1 MRSFAFL
8 AAPLLASVALAQDDS
23 EHTTVLTIGFT
34 NSVGSAV
41 TAVTTYTYQYS
52 NPVTTLLTQ
61 TNSDG
66 IITGLPSS
74 GPDAVT
80 SQPAVETSQ
89 PAVVTSIPDVATI
102 PAGLPAGTT
111 TIQQGNS
118 SFVISVGKS
127 TTVVLTSTSTSADAS
142 TTGDSTAT
150 DSNAS
155 STGSGD
161 SNPSSTSGSSSS
173 NPTETPGAAAGV
185 VPASFGLV
193 SFVALVAALF

>member
-1 MRSFAFL
+1 M
-8 AAPLLASVALAQDDS
+8 QQ
-23 EHTTVLTIGFT
+23 VLTIGFT
-34 NSVGSAV
+34 NSAGEAV
-41 TAVTTYTYQYS
+41 TATTTYVYLYS

-74 GPDAVT
+74 GPDAET
-80 SQPAVETSQ
+80 SQPAVVTSQ

-111 TIQQGNS
+111 TITQGNS
-118 SFVISVGKS
+118 SFVISVGPS
-127 TTVVLTSTSTSADAS
+127 TTVVLTSTSTTSSANDAS
-142 TTGDSTAT
+142 STGDSTAT
-150 DSNAS
+150 D
-155 STGSGD
+155 D
-161 SNPSSTSGSSSS
+161 SNPSSTSGSDSD
-173 NPTETPGAAAGV
+173 NPTETPDAAAGL

>member
-1 MRSFAFL
+1 MRSFALL

-41 TAVTTYTYQYS
+41 TAVTTYTYLYS

-74 GPDAVT
+74 GPDAET

-111 TIQQGNS
+111 TITQGNS

-142 TTGDSTAT
+142 TTGDS
-150 DSNAS
+150 NAS
-155 STGSGD
+155 ATGSD

-173 NPTETPGAAAGV
+173 NPTETPGAASGV

-193 SFVALVAALF
+193 SIVALVAALF

>member
-8 AAPLLASVALAQDDS
+8 AAPLLASVALAQSSDDS

-61 TNSDG
+61 TNSEG

-74 GPDAVT
+74 GPDAET
-80 SQPAVETSQ
+80 SQPAVVTSQ
-89 PAVVTSIPDVATI
+89 PAVVTSIPAVATI
-102 PAGLPAGTT
+102 PAGLPTGTT
-111 TIQQGNS
+111 TITQGNS
-118 SFVISVGKS
+118 SFVVSVGSS
-127 TTVVLTSTSTSADAS
+127 TTVVLTSTSTTSSDDAS
-142 TTGDSTAT
+142 NTSGG
-150 DSNAS
+150 
-155 STGSGD
+155 STGTDGS
-161 SNPSSTSGSSSS
+161 SNPSSTSGSSDGSS
-173 NPTETPGAAAGV
+173 PTETPGAAAGV

-193 SFVALVAALF
+193 SIVALVAALF